1 MTKWPIFSKR
11 FLKLLV
17 GTNEKLQ
24 ELHVD
29 ITYYI
34 ICMLLAESL
43 GILVHLEFN
52 STDFY
57 MKAAKPLKLGQ
68 SERLISESFSTI

>member
-1 MTKWPIFSKR
+1 MKI
-11 FLKLLV
+11 LV
-17 GTNEKLQ
+17 GTNGKLQ
-24 ELHVD
+24 ELHGD
-29 ITYYI
+29 ILYYI

-68 SERLISESFSTI
+68 SERLISELFNNMICSWYNENKNE